1 MSASLSEMID
11 RVSSMSEGKKR
22 AFAEQAFEA
31 TRKQKWIPNPG
42 PQAEAY
48 MTEALITLYGGQ
60 AGGGKTHFEL
70 GWGVNEARSGI
81 IFRRE
86 GTQTDGLEKEGKKI
100 IGDDAKWNGVDNEWT
115 WPDGKSLKLAGM
127 PQPDDWI
134 KHAGRERDYYGFDEA
149 GEFLEIQVASL
160 MAWLRTDPDVKTKV
174 LLASNP
180 PRTSDGLWLMKWFAP
195 WLDDMFPNPA
205 IPGEIRWACH
215 VTVEDE
221 IIVEWVDGP
230 GEYEFR
236 GEKYLARSFTFI
248 PASLHDNPYRDTPQ
262 YRAQLQSLPEPLRS
276 QLLYGKFGSGLKD
289 QDNQIVPT
297 DWVRMAFDRWTPNPP
312 ADSPMCS
319 IGVDCSGGGTD
330 PMVMAPR
337 YDGWYA
343 PLLKTPAAE
352 IKREMAGSQAAGII
366 VSHRRHDALVV
377 VDMSGGYGGPLYE
390 KLNENKIPAQAYMGG
405 EKTPRKSK
413 SGNLKFSNTRSAAYW
428 LFREALD
435 PDQPGGSPIAM
446 KKDNRLLAG
455 LTAVTF
461 EIANGV
467 IKAEPK
473 VTYDKRGKV
482 NGGVKHKLGFSPD
495 EADAVVMAWFYG
507 ERKKTHFIEWAD
519 RGLQTQTTTGR
530 APLSARMHQRRH

>member
-180 PRTSDGLWLMKWFAP
+180 PRTSDGLWLM
-195 WLDDMFPNPA
+195 
-205 IPGEIRWACH
+205 
-215 VTVEDE
+215 
-221 IIVEWVDGP
+221 
-230 GEYEFR
+230 
-236 GEKYLARSFTFI
+236 
-248 PASLHDNPYRDTPQ
+248 
-262 YRAQLQSLPEPLRS
+262 
-276 QLLYGKFGSGLKD
+276 
-289 QDNQIVPT
+289 
-297 DWVRMAFDRWTPNPP
+297 
-312 ADSPMCS
+312 
-319 IGVDCSGGGTD
+319 
-330 PMVMAPR
+330 
-337 YDGWYA
+337 
-343 PLLKTPAAE
+343 
-352 IKREMAGSQAAGII
+352 
-366 VSHRRHDALVV
+366 
-377 VDMSGGYGGPLYE
+377 
-390 KLNENKIPAQAYMGG
+390 
-405 EKTPRKSK
+405 
-413 SGNLKFSNTRSAAYW
+413 
-428 LFREALD
+428 
-435 PDQPGGSPIAM
+435 
-446 KKDNRLLAG
+446 
-455 LTAVTF
+455 
-461 EIANGV
+461 
-467 IKAEPK
+467 
-473 VTYDKRGKV
+473 
-482 NGGVKHKLGFSPD
+482 
-495 EADAVVMAWFYG
+495 
-507 ERKKTHFIEWAD
+507 
-519 RGLQTQTTTGR
+519 
-530 APLSARMHQRRH
+530 